1 MLSVACLNRL
11 QMQTTATTSVALPR
25 DPALSGTHTGGIW
38 ASLSLRDFRVYWAS
52 SMAQMGA
59 MNVQQL
65 VQPWLMYD
73 LTGRASMLGYTA
85 LAGAIPMLAFSPIG
99 GLLADKFHKRTI
111 IQIGQALSCAV
122 AVLIALAV
130 IFHFISWQFL
140 VITAFINGS
149 LMAITM
155 PSRQSMI
162 REIVDRDQ
170 LTNALALNNAGQN
183 MNRIMAPAVGGLLLG
198 TVGAAGG
205 YFTMAGLY
213 VVALLMTARLPN
225 FRARQSKGSW
235 GYQMSS
241 GLSYIKRDRTIFV
254 VLVVSLGA
262 VILSMPYMTMLPVF
276 AKDVLALGPGHL
288 GILMTVSGVGALA
301 TSLFLAA
308 LPDKNRGKLFLG
320 STLLMG
326 SALVGLVY
334 SGSYLF
340 ALLWIVPVGI
350 GQAGR
355 MAIGNILVQG
365 YVEDEFRGRVMSIY
379 MMEFGLTAV
388 STFGVAV
395 IAEAVG
401 VQRAVAATGVLL
413 VAYTLFIYLA
423 VPRMR
428 KLD

>member
-1 MLSVACLNRL
+1 
-11 QMQTTATTSVALPR
+11 MQNTATTSVALPR
-25 DPALSGTHTGGIW
+25 DPALSSARSRGIW
-38 ASLSLRDFRVYWAS
+38 ASLALRDFRVYWGS

-65 VQPWLMYD
+65 VQPWLMYE

-85 LAGAIPMLAFSPIG
+85 LAGAVPMLTFSPVG
-99 GLLADKFHKRTI
+99 GLLADKFQKRMI
-111 IQIGQALSCAV
+111 IQVGQGLSCFVALLIAV
-122 AVLIALAV
+122 AVIL
-130 IFHFISWQFL
+130 HFISWQFL
-140 VITAFINGS
+140 VATAFINGS

-155 PSRQSMI
+155 PARQSMI

-205 YFTMAGLY
+205 YIAMAGLY

-225 FRARQSKGSW
+225 FRARRSKGSW
-235 GYQMSS
+235 ASQMSS
-241 GLSYIKRDRTIFV
+241 GLSYIKQDRIVFV

-262 VILSMPYMTMLPVF
+262 VILSMPYMTLLPVF
-276 AKDVLALGPGHL
+276 AKDVLALGPGRL

-301 TSLFLAA
+301 ASLFLAA

-326 SALVGLVY
+326 AALAGLVY

-355 MAIGNILVQG
+355 MAVGNILVQG
-365 YVEDEFRGRVMSIY
+365 YVQDEFRGRVMSIY

-388 STFGVAV
+388 STFGVAI
-395 IAEAVG
+395 IAEAIG

-413 VAYTLFIYLA
+413 VAYTLFVYFL